1 MFLKKTAESQF
12 LLAFFSFTVL
22 ISCSG
27 YHVTVSDLPQD
38 HRYTYLFQNTR
49 QHIKFYSYGGRHL
62 NRRPS
67 FYRYGTLVFIY
78 CDKLR
83 ENKKSKGNEVYYSLF
98 IVKEIPEKILRRN
111 DTLTAKLFDKKVVC
125 FNEHYRKRKINI
137 YKRYFV
143 SGNKNYLFMGE
154 YKRFYKDRDAV
165 YRYHMSQE
173 MEGLEL

>member
-27 YHVTVSDLPQD
+27 YQVTVSDLPKD
-38 HRYTYLFQNTR
+38 YKYTYLFQNTR
-49 QHIKFYSYGGRHL
+49 QHISFYSYGGRHL
-62 NRRPS
+62 SRRP
-67 FYRYGTLVFIY
+67 FFHRYGTLVFTY

-98 IVKEIPEKILRRN
+98 IIREIPEKILLKN
-111 DTLTAKLFDKKVVC
+111 DTLIARLYDKKVLC
-125 FNEHYRKRKINI
+125 FGEHYSKGKKKI

-165 YRYHMSQE
+165 YWYHMSQE